1 MVSAKQ
7 RANWARFA
15 RMAKARA
22 RKAKGRSKPR
32 RVKAPMARR
41 KKRYGRK
48 RKGGVGKKAMP
59 LGVAIGVGASGM
71 EMLTEKM
78 PDGTISVAEAV
89 FYPYGSIGKKVSAV
103 GSKLKVKST
112 QLDNYKWALGGIL
125 VSAAPRIPVLRVLA
139 RPVDSAVRRLGKG
152 KVSL

>member
-41 KKRYGRK
+41 KKRYGKK

-59 LGVAIGVGASGM
+59 LGAAIGAGATGL

-78 PDGTISVAEAV
+78 PDGSISVAEAV
-89 FYPYGSIGKKVSAV
+89 FYPYGSVGAKVSAL
-103 GSKLKVKST
+103 GKKSLIKLK
-112 QLDNYKWALGGIL
+112 QPDNYKYALAGMLI
-125 VSAAPRIPVLRVLA
+125 SAAPRVPIVRAVA
-139 RPVDSAVRRLGKG
+139 RPIDSAVRRLGKG